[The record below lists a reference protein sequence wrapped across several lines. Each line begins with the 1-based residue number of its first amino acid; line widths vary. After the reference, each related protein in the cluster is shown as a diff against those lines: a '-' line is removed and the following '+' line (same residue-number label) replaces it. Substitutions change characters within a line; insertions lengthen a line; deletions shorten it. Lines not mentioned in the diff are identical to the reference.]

1 MEMATAST
9 PSSRPEALPQAL
21 ADELTD
27 LMRAY
32 PLDGDVSRI
41 LTTARQA
48 LAAVS
53 WTRFKARQD
62 GLTRAYLAHRMMA
75 RHQARRKVATHA

>member
-1 MEMATAST
+1 MATAPT

-21 ADELTD
+21 ADEFTD

-32 PLDGDVSRI
+32 TLDGDVSRI

-48 LAAVS
+48 LAALS

-62 GLTRAYLAHRMMA
+62 EMTRVYTAHHMMA
-75 RHQARRKVATHA
+75 RHQARRKVAAHA